1 MANDILSTINDM
13 LIETEECANEFLP
26 LKDKLNYIQDNF
38 NNSLSELKQNA
49 ENADNIADRVFY
61 TNKYLDLI
69 KRAESIFD
77 IRSKR
82 LQQTLSMLSKLSLD
96 DGINNVI
103 SEDDDNNEDNK
114 KKLTPEQANALLKI
128 INNIHQ
134 QNN

>member
-1 MANDILSTINDM
+1 MVNDILSTINDM
-13 LIETEECANEFLP
+13 LVETEKCANEFLP
-26 LKDKLNYIQDNF
+26 LKDKLNYIQNNF

-77 IRSKR
+77 MRSKR
-82 LQQTLSMLSKLSLD
+82 LQQTVSMLSKLSLD
-96 DGINNVI
+96 TAINDVI
-103 SEDDDNNEDNK
+103 SEDADSEENK
-114 KKLTPEQANALLKI
+114 KKLTPEQANALLKV
-128 INNIHQ
+128 INDIHQ